1 MKLDFESIVG
11 ILLFVFVIGFLT
23 VCHVSNVH
31 QHECRLK
38 AIEKGLQAVEIQA
51 ICK

>member
-11 ILLFVFVIGFLT
+11 ILLFLFVIGFLT
-23 VCHVSNVH
+23 VCYSGSVH